1 MQQVELRNNNN
12 INNMDS
18 NKDRDE
24 STLKSQQ
31 QQSADS
37 TPFDLTKN
45 SLTLPEMTTFD
56 ENNPMPLSPLASLE
70 RCISNPL
77 VRGYSNVSVSSD
89 NEGAHFV
96 PFGRGHDDIA
106 RSDKPLVDPL
116 NPLSRFEFSN
126 PNIAGLVPQDSLEQ
140 EYLNCIT
147 PVQSKVANNN
157 NQAIRIQQAPLGPL
171 EDIDGHSTDFDAR
184 TDRTGTSD
192 AHSSQ
197 IASSQDGLL
206 PPIGNGNRGG
216 TMLPEDHLNVNAQPF
231 VPDFGAPPQQ
241 QQQQM
246 NMNMQQQIIMQQNAD
261 LQQQLPSWQAV
272 PNQNAM
278 PPQQQQQPPMMNM
291 NNMNNGMMNM
301 PPMQQ
306 PMNMMNINVNIPPQM
321 NQNGV
326 QGSPGRYTPD
336 MMGQQQQGHNSPNT
350 PFRKNSGGSYDGIM
364 QNYMNNTVQPQN
376 RQNQNQSRSPELA
389 PRSNGSRTPNDGYGQ
404 QGQQQPTWGNMRNN
418 NSNNSN
424 QRQNQNQQQNQ
435 NQRRN
440 NNNNNNGRY
449 QTKNNMRNN
458 NNNNQNNQNNQQQQQ
473 QNSQNIQNMEI
484 TDIIKMNLSLP
495 VLLQHNMI
503 CKFMKHQNGSRY
515 IQEKLKTANNE
526 LTLAILRHIIF
537 KQKQILSLSED
548 IFGNYVIQ
556 IFFENGTAEQHQL
569 LIENLL
575 YTNVY
580 RLSRSFYGCRV
591 IQKAFDCI
599 DIKESIK
606 LILELENEGKKRK
619 VDGNNGNDNDGNNK
633 SLIHEC
639 IICPNANHVIQK
651 IITLELDIKYI
662 QFIIKCIKTNL
673 CFYSSHIFGCR
684 IVQNI
689 INYYG
694 DHDNKRMLKEMVSK
708 DNLLHLCQSQ
718 YGNYVIQHI
727 LKLSFKNGQ
736 DKCENIKQQVVNNV
750 FRNVLYLSKNK
761 YGSNVVENCL
771 EFADDKDRDLFLDQ
785 ILNKKSKQIL
795 CEMVKHKYANYV
807 IQKLLNYCNVKQQ
820 QRLIH
825 HIERNIPN
833 LRTMNY
839 GKHIMDKI
847 KKIKQQHGSGNYND
861 DNNNHHSRNNKRYYN
876 NY

>member
-1 MQQVELRNNNN
+1 
-12 INNMDS
+12 MDS

-261 LQQQLPSWQAV
+261 LQQQLPTWQAV
-272 PNQNAM
+272 PNTMQP
-278 PPQQQQQPPMMNM
+278 PPQPMMNM
-291 NNMNNGMMNM
+291 MNM
-301 PPMQQ
+301 PQIQPMQQ
-306 PMNMMNINVNIPPQM
+306 MQQQMNMMNINVNIPPQPQQM
-321 NQNGV
+321 NGNGV
-326 QGSPGRYTPD
+326 QGSPGRYTPNGHNV
-336 MMGQQQQGHNSPNT
+336 MTQQQQHQQQTPQDHNSPNGT
-350 PFRKNSGGSYDGIM
+350 PYRKNSGDRYDGIM

-404 QGQQQPTWGNMRNN
+404 QGQQQPTW
-418 NSNNSN
+418 
-424 QRQNQNQQQNQ
+424 
-435 NQRRN
+435 
-440 NNNNNNGRY
+440 
-449 QTKNNMRNN
+449 
-458 NNNNQNNQNNQQQQQ
+458 
-473 QNSQNIQNMEI
+473 
-484 TDIIKMNLSLP
+484 
-495 VLLQHNMI
+495 
-503 CKFMKHQNGSRY
+503 
-515 IQEKLKTANNE
+515 
-526 LTLAILRHIIF
+526 
-537 KQKQILSLSED
+537 
-548 IFGNYVIQ
+548 
-556 IFFENGTAEQHQL
+556 
-569 LIENLL
+569 
-575 YTNVY
+575 
-580 RLSRSFYGCRV
+580 
-591 IQKAFDCI
+591 
-599 DIKESIK
+599 
-606 LILELENEGKKRK
+606 
-619 VDGNNGNDNDGNNK
+619 
-633 SLIHEC
+633 
-639 IICPNANHVIQK
+639 
-651 IITLELDIKYI
+651 
-662 QFIIKCIKTNL
+662 
-673 CFYSSHIFGCR
+673 
-684 IVQNI
+684 
-689 INYYG
+689 
-694 DHDNKRMLKEMVSK
+694 
-708 DNLLHLCQSQ
+708 
-718 YGNYVIQHI
+718 
-727 LKLSFKNGQ
+727 
-736 DKCENIKQQVVNNV
+736 
-750 FRNVLYLSKNK
+750 
-761 YGSNVVENCL
+761 
-771 EFADDKDRDLFLDQ
+771 
-785 ILNKKSKQIL
+785 
-795 CEMVKHKYANYV
+795 
-807 IQKLLNYCNVKQQ
+807 
-820 QRLIH
+820 
-825 HIERNIPN
+825 
-833 LRTMNY
+833 
-839 GKHIMDKI
+839 
-847 KKIKQQHGSGNYND
+847 
-861 DNNNHHSRNNKRYYN
+861 
-876 NY
+876 